1 MGNFSIIAESLIK
14 RYAQAKENAVDG
26 IDLSV
31 KEGEIYGFLGPNGA
45 GKSTTIKILVTTL
58 FPTTGTVTVCGF
70 DTVKQSTQVRQN
82 IGVVYQNASLD
93 NNLTAEENLRSH
105 AVLYGITPF
114 SLTYNGTS
122 SEYKKKVD
130 MLLELVHLEKHK
142 FDIVKTFSG
151 GMRRKLDILK
161 AMLHTPKVLF
171 LDEPTTGLDPQ
182 SRRTVW
188 NYLETMQK
196 KEGFTIFLTTQYLE
210 EAEICDRISIID
222 KGKLLVTDTPEKLK
236 KSVGEEML
244 YIKPASTSKLEDEL
258 QRKGIPFTNDT
269 MGHFVIDLQKERA
282 QDLLKKINTDLE
294 EINIKKPSLDD
305 VFIKFTGRQIV

>member
-1 MGNFSIIAESLIK
+1 MSNFSIIAESLIK
-14 RYAQAKENAVDG
+14 RYSQAKENAVDG

-122 SEYKKKVD
+122 SAYKKKVD
-130 MLLELVHLEKHK
+130 MLLELVNLEKYK

-244 YIKPASTSKLEDEL
+244 YIKPTSTSKLEDEL
-258 QRKGIPFTNDT
+258 QKKGIPFTNDT
-269 MGHFVIDLQKERA
+269 LGHFVIDLQKERA
-282 QDLLKKINTDLE
+282 QDLLKKINTNLE